1 MLIVSDGIPKLL
13 WFGVEGDYS
22 IMVMELLGSNLDE
35 LREEVRGKVSLQTA
49 LLIVDQMVII
59 Y

>member
-1 MLIVSDGIPKLL
+1 
-13 WFGVEGDYS
+13 
-22 IMVMELLGSNLDE
+22 MVMELLGSNLDE

>member
-1 MLIVSDGIPKLL
+1 MLRVSDGIPKLL

>member
-1 MLIVSDGIPKLL
+1 MLRVSDGIPKLL

-49 LLIVDQMVII
+49 LLIVDQMVNI